1 MAEQIQKSEVRKE
14 NRRRVSQEEATE
26 LAEKAAADAGRIST
40 EELLKDTDALLD
52 EIDEMIAN
60 NELVDFSEYIQKGGE

>member
-60 NELVDFSEYIQKGGE
+60 NGLVDFSEYIQKGGE